1 MLCPIWMIYVFICLK
16 LTKTVN
22 KQIKVADFLTKS
34 RTRSLEKAIQEFPVF
49 LYLTNLNWTIEVWF
63 PVGEEIF
70 S

>member
-1 MLCPIWMIYVFICLK
+1 MIYVFICLK

-49 LYLTNLNWTIEVWF
+49 LYLTNLNWTIEV
-63 PVGEEIF
+63 
-70 S
+70 